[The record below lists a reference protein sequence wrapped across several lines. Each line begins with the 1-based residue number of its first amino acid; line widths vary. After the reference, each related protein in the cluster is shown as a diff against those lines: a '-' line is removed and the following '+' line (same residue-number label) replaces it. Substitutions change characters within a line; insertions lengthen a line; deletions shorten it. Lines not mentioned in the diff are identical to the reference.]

1 MNNISDFDKF
11 SNRIGFYFNE
21 KEKIGTFFGFI
32 LTLLYISFSLILFLI
47 FIIITINH
55 RNIIVYN
62 STLYSNDMPSIDIN
76 EKLINFAFGLANP
89 ETNIRFIDE
98 TIYTPKII
106 FYKQS
111 KKNGKFQTDEIN
123 ELDYENCKMEYF
135 GDNYKTFF
143 INNELNNSY
152 CLKNYSLSLLGGINY
167 DKMSYISIKLYPCIN
182 NTKNNNHCKS
192 QEIIDFYLN
201 GGYFSIVIKDI
212 GLDPMDYYSPVQPSI
227 QTLNY
232 NIDKTIYKNFI
243 IYYGITK
250 IKTDIGFLLEKIK
263 TEKYIK
269 YIKRCSIFLSSR
281 IL

>member
-123 ELDYENCKMEYF
+123 ELDYENCKIEYF

-167 DKMSYISIKLYPCIN
+167 DKMSYISI
-182 NTKNNNHCKS
+182 
-192 QEIIDFYLN
+192 
-201 GGYFSIVIKDI
+201 
-212 GLDPMDYYSPVQPSI
+212 
-227 QTLNY
+227 NY
-232 NIDKTIYKNFI
+232 IHV
-243 IYYGITK
+243 
-250 IKTDIGFLLEKIK
+250 
-263 TEKYIK
+263 
-269 YIKRCSIFLSSR
+269 
-281 IL
+281 